1 MPRLFQE
8 FPPVAQKLMVTAEL
22 LYGQHGVDGVSL
34 RQIVA
39 AAGQSNNNAVPLHFG
54 SKAGLIQ
61 AASEMRLLPLEDER
75 GVLLAAAHRD
85 NDLSVERMLGLLL
98 MPLVT
103 VMNEHDLEH
112 YARFTLA
119 VMKVEPEEHP
129 FVKSAD
135 ISPASMEIHAQLAAS
150 LPHLPPDVFR
160 RRLALACSLF
170 LSAAAQVGG
179 KLRLSSNG
187 YPSRQIFFQDM
198 FSASVAVLTAP
209 FPPGSDPDIH
219 MDPEAGGAEYLNRVD
234 AKLRERLAAS

>member
-1 MPRLFQE
+1 MPRLFEE
-8 FPPVAQKLMVTAEL
+8 FPTVAQRLMLTAER

-61 AASEMRLLPLEDER
+61 AVSEMRLPPIEAER
-75 GVLLAAAHRD
+75 RILLAAAHRD
-85 NDLSVERMLGLLL
+85 SDRRIERMLGVLL

-103 VMNEHDLEH
+103 AMNEQDLEH

-119 VMKVEPEEHP
+119 VMRVEPEEHP

-135 ISPASMEIHAQLAAS
+135 ISPASMEIHAQLEDA

-170 LSAAAQVGG
+170 LSGAAQVGG
-179 KLRLSSNG
+179 KLRLSPNG
-187 YPSRQIFFQDM
+187 YWSRQTFFQDM
-198 FSASVAVLTAP
+198 FGASIAVLNAS
-209 FPPGSDPDIH
+209 FPPVADPDIH
-219 MDPEAGGAEYLNRVD
+219 MDPRRMAGNVEDEGRAD
-234 AKLRERLAAS
+234 ATRSPRG

>member
-1 MPRLFQE
+1 MI
-8 FPPVAQKLMVTAEL
+8 TAER

-61 AASEMRLLPLEDER
+61 AVSEMRLPPMESQR
-75 GVLLAAAHRD
+75 RVLLAAAHEDDDR
-85 NDLSVERMLGLLL
+85 SVERMLGVLL

-103 VMNEHDLEH
+103 VLSEHDLEH

-129 FVKSAD
+129 FVKSGD
-135 ISPASMEIHAQLAAS
+135 ISPASMEIHTQLEACLS
-150 LPHLPPDVFR
+150 HLAPDVFR

-170 LSAAAQVGG
+170 LSGVAQVGG
-179 KLRLSSNG
+179 SLRLSSTG
-187 YPSRQIFFQDM
+187 YVSRQAFFQDM
-198 FSASVAVLTAP
+198 FGAAIAVLKAP
-209 FPPGSDPDIH
+209 FPPVANADIH
-219 MDPEAGGAEYLNRVD
+219 MDPDLDCSVSLTAATVRGREIAQMDRV
-234 AKLRERLAAS
+234 

>member
-1 MPRLFQE
+1 MPRLFEE
-8 FPPVAQKLMVTAEL
+8 FPPVAQRLLVTAER

-34 RQIVA
+34 RQIVS

-61 AASEMRLLPLEDER
+61 AVSEMRLPPLEDER
-75 GVLLAAAHRD
+75 RALLVSAHRD
-85 NDLSVERMLGLLL
+85 EDRSVERMLGVLL

-119 VMKVEPEEHP
+119 VMKVEPEQHP
-129 FVKSAD
+129 FVRSGD
-135 ISPASMEIHAQLAAS
+135 ISPASMEIHNQLAES

-170 LSAAAQVGG
+170 LNAAAQVGG
-179 KLRLSSNG
+179 KLRLLSNG
-187 YPSRQIFFQDM
+187 YSSRRIFFQDM
-198 FSASVAVLTAP
+198 FGAAIAVLNAP
-209 FPPGSDPDIH
+209 FPPAVDADIH
-219 MDPEAGGAEYLNRVD
+219 MDPDAGRIQP
-234 AKLRERLAAS
+234 AKLGRRKS